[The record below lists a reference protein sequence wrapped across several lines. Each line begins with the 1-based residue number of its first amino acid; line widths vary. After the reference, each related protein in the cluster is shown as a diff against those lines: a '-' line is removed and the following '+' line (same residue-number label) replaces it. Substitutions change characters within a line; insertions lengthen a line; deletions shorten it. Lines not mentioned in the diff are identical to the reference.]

1 VDVIADVRLT
11 DGPVFWA
18 AWTLGAAA
26 ALYLVWPR
34 ATLGNRR
41 SLVIVVSSVIAGVAL
56 VALVHWALID
66 VFSVFPEDL
75 PFEVLTWSVPAVAA
89 LVLMLLRLPLSSWR
103 QRSAGL
109 IAFLL
114 VALLSTVQINAYFGL
129 NRTVSDLMGTA
140 LARIS
145 TLEPAL
151 MRQSGAAA
159 AVPLDGWQPQGDL
172 PHEGALRKA
181 SIPGTASGLHTRDA
195 YIYLPPA
202 YFAANRPALPVM
214 LLFAGQPGGPSDWLS
229 GGALRVHM
237 DDFAAA
243 HGGVAPVVVVTDPN
257 GSQQANTLC
266 LDSRIARA
274 DTFLSKDVPAWITAT
289 LDVSPDHRQWA
300 VGGFS
305 FGATC
310 ALQMGTRHPDTYSSV
325 LAFSSELE
333 PALAKERQ
341 KTIDAAYPGE
351 TAAFDRQTPLAVM
364 GRSHFDSSAVY
375 FAAGE
380 RDPEFIGYMKT
391 LAEAA
396 QKAGFRVEWKQVQH
410 AGHSW
415 DTPSKGMADG
425 LAFLAVRWGLK
436 P

>member
-1 VDVIADVRLT
+1 MDFIADVRLT

-18 AWTLGAAA
+18 AWILGAAA

-34 ATLGNRR
+34 ATLGTSR
-41 SLVIVVSSVIAGVAL
+41 SLVNVVSSVIAGVAL
-56 VALVHWALID
+56 VAVVHWALID
-66 VFSVFPEDL
+66 VFSTFPEDL
-75 PFEVLTWSVPAVAA
+75 PFDVLTWSVPAVAA

-103 QRSAGL
+103 QRSAGFV
-109 IAFLL
+109 AFLL

-145 TLEPAL
+145 SLEPAL
-151 MRQSGAAA
+151 MRQGGAAA

-172 PHEGALRKA
+172 PQEGALRKA
-181 SIPGTASGLHTRDA
+181 SIPGSASGLDTRDA

-202 YFAANRPALPVM
+202 YFAVNRPALPVL

-229 GGALRVHM
+229 GGALRAHM
-237 DDFAAA
+237 DDYAAGHA
-243 HGGVAPVVVVTDPN
+243 GVAPVVVVADPN

-266 LDSRIARA
+266 LDSRMARA

-289 LDVSPDHRQWA
+289 LDVSPDHRRWA

-310 ALQMGTRHPDTYSSV
+310 ALQMGTRHPDIYSSV

-341 KTIDAAYPGE
+341 KTVDASFPGDAA
-351 TAAFDRQTPLAVM
+351 AFERQTPLAVM
-364 GRSHFDSSAVY
+364 ARSRFDSSAVY

-391 LAEAA
+391 LADSAR
-396 QKAGFRVEWKQVQH
+396 KAGFTVESKQVQH

-425 LAFLAVRWGLK
+425 LAFLAAHWGLK

>member
-1 VDVIADVRLT
+1 VDLFADVRLT

-18 AWTLGAAA
+18 AWILGSAA

-34 ATLGNRR
+34 VALGTRR
-41 SLVIVVSSVIAGVAL
+41 SLVNVVSSVIAGVAL
-56 VALVHWALID
+56 VAVAHWALID
-66 VFSVFPEDL
+66 VFSTFPEDL
-75 PFEVLTWSVPAVAA
+75 PFEVLTWAVPAVAA

-109 IAFLL
+109 VAFLL

-145 TLEPAL
+145 ALEPAL
-151 MRQSGAAA
+151 MRQSGVAA

-172 PHEGALRKA
+172 PREGALRKA
-181 SIPGTASGLHTRDA
+181 SIPGTVSGLDTRDA

-214 LLFAGQPGGPSDWLS
+214 LLFAGQPGAPSDWLS

-237 DDFAAA
+237 DDFAAG
-243 HGGVAPVVVVTDPN
+243 HGGVAPVVVVADPN

-289 LDVSPDHRQWA
+289 LDVSADHRQWA

-310 ALQMGTRHPDTYSSV
+310 ALQMGTRHPDIYSSV

-341 KTIDAAYPGE
+341 KTIGASFPGE

-364 GRSHFDSSAVY
+364 ARSRFDSGAVY

-396 QKAGFRVEWKQVQH
+396 QKAGFTVESKQVQY

-425 LAFLAVRWGLK
+425 LAFLARHWGLK